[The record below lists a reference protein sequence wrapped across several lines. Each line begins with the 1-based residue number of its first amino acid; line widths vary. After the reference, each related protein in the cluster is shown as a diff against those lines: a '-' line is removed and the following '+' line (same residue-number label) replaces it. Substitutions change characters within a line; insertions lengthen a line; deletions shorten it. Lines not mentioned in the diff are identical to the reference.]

1 MSMRLPLLIASLA
14 LVSSAFATGTG
25 PTMPEKTREHPL
37 DNREPRQE
45 VIDRQGDS
53 QRQPRPPTLESPPEI
68 APIEPVERRP
78 ESDRPEGRDSGTGG
92 S

>member
-1 MSMRLPLLIASLA
+1 MSMRLPLLIASL
-14 LVSSAFATGTG
+14 VTSSAFATGTG

-68 APIEPVERRP
+68 SPIEPVERRP
-78 ESDRPEGRDSGTGG
+78 ESDRPEAGDSGTGG